1 MKTHNVLKKQI
12 TGDNLEIWTVANQKG
27 GVGKT
32 TSTVNLGGLLAE
44 QGYSVLLIDLD
55 PHTSLTSYLGIEAD
69 QLEFSIFDCMQ
80 NPHWKEKQLM
90 NSVVMPTKT
99 ENLQVIGGSVAMAT
113 IDRQMNNLKGKGFLL
128 TKTLSALKHKFDY
141 VIIDCPPIMG
151 ILLINA
157 LAVCQRLIIPCQTEY
172 LAIKG
177 LQRMIETIHMV
188 AKAGKNNFRYTIVPT
203 MFDRRTRA
211 SILALRQLRD
221 FYADALWNNIIPV
234 DTKFRDASLEHLPL
248 CKIDSETHGL
258 RGYKIL
264 LRLLLSN
271 QLTAKRAA

>member
-1 MKTHNVLKKQI
+1 M
-12 TGDNLEIWTVANQKG
+12 EIWTVANQKG

-44 QGYSVLLIDLD
+44 QGFSVLLIDLD
-55 PHTSLTSYLGIEAD
+55 PHTSLTSYLGLEAED
-69 QLEFSIFDCMQ
+69 LDCSIFDCMQ
-80 NPHWKEKQLM
+80 NPHWKQEKLM
-90 NSVVMPTKT
+90 KSAVKDTRT
-99 ENLQVIGGSVAMAT
+99 ENLKVIGGSVAMAT

-128 TKTLSALKHKFDY
+128 TKTLGALENKFDY

-188 AKAGKNNFRYTIVPT
+188 AKAGKSNFRYTIVPT

-211 SILALRQLRD
+211 SILSLRKLRD
-221 FYADALWNNIIPV
+221 SYPDALWNNIIPV
-234 DTKFRDASLEHLPL
+234 DTKFRDASMEHLPL
-248 CKIDSETHGL
+248 CQLAPDTHGL

-271 QLTAKRAA
+271 ELTAKRAA

>member
-1 MKTHNVLKKQI
+1 MEV
-12 TGDNLEIWTVANQKG
+12 WTVANQKG

-32 TSTVNLGGLLAE
+32 TTTVNLGGLLAE

-69 QLEFSIFDCMQ
+69 DLECSIFDCLQ
-80 NPHWKEKQLM
+80 NSHWSEQQLIKTAVL
-90 NSVVMPTKT
+90 STKT
-99 ENLQVIGGSVAMAT
+99 ENLKVIGGSVAMAT

-128 TKTLSALKHKFDY
+128 AKTLAALEKQFDY

-157 LAVCQRLIIPCQTEY
+157 LAICHRLIIPCQTEY

-177 LQRMIETIHMV
+177 LQRMIDTIHMV

-211 SILALRQLRD
+211 SILALRKLRD
-221 FYADALWNNIIPV
+221 DYPDALWNNIIPV
-234 DTKFRDASLEHLPL
+234 DTKFRDASLAHLPL
-248 CKIDSETHGL
+248 CEFEKNTHGL

-264 LRLLLSN
+264 LRLLLSDE
-271 QLTAKRAA
+271 LTAKRAA

>member
-1 MKTHNVLKKQI
+1 M
-12 TGDNLEIWTVANQKG
+12 EIWTVANQKG

-44 QGYSVLLIDLD
+44 QGFSVLLIDLD
-55 PHTSLTSYLGIEAD
+55 PHTSLTSYLGLDAD
-69 QLEFSIFDCMQ
+69 DLDCSIFDCMQ
-80 NPHWKEKQLM
+80 NPLWKQDQLM
-90 NSVVMPTKT
+90 RSAVKDTRTK
-99 ENLQVIGGSVAMAT
+99 NMKVIGGSVAMAT

-128 TKTLSALKHKFDY
+128 TKTLAALEQKFDY

-188 AKAGKNNFRYTIVPT
+188 AQAGKNNFRYTIVPT

-221 FYADALWNNIIPV
+221 DYPDALWNNIIPV

-248 CKIDSETHGL
+248 CEIDSETHGL

-271 QLTAKRAA
+271 ELTAKRAA